1 MMTWY
6 WKLQF
11 LLTVEL
17 VVGYSTD
24 SYFSVVEPLAVVV
37 SAGVVKV
44 TAPTPAATAIES
56 CCADDLGGSGI
67 GVRPVINEV
76 ISLSTKSVPI
86 KIIN

>member
-1 MMTWY
+1 VF
-6 WKLQF
+6 F

-17 VVGYSTD
+17 VVGYSTN

-37 SAGVVKV
+37 SAGVVNV

-67 GVRPVINEV
+67 GVRPVMNKAIP
-76 ISLSTKSVPI
+76 LY
-86 KIIN
+86 